1 MWQAIEKILLSD
13 NSAIVLFFLVII
25 ILLLAHLS
33 NKGVL
38 KWHTEKLTIGASEDE
53 RAIIRQQVEWTELEI
68 ESLASAEIFSRVNNV
83 NEWRTKYIL
92 EKIFDEILQWII
104 FNHIKDSPE
113 YISIKQE
120 KIWNMTQTLVFRE
133 EFRSDEFKD
142 FIYKEVDKIIK
153 RLIFL
158 RRQYGTS
165 R

>member
-13 NSAIVLFFLVII
+13 NSVTVLFFLVII

-33 NKGVL
+33 NKGVF
-38 KWHTEKLTIGASEDE
+38 KWHTEKLTIGASENE

-68 ESLASAEIFSRVNNV
+68 ESLASMEIFNHVD
-83 NEWRTKYIL
+83 EWRTKYIL
-92 EKIFDEILQWII
+92 EKIFDEVLQWII

-120 KIWNMTQTLVFRE
+120 KIWNMTQTLVVRE

>member
-13 NSAIVLFFLVII
+13 NSVIVLFFLVII

-33 NKGVL
+33 NKGVF
-38 KWHTEKLTIGASEDE
+38 KWHTEKLTIGASENE
-53 RAIIRQQVEWTELEI
+53 RAIIRQQVEWAELEI
-68 ESLASAEIFSRVNNV
+68 ESLAFTERFNNV
-83 NEWRTKYIL
+83 NEWRTKFIL
-92 EKIFDEILQWII
+92 EKLFDEVLQWII

-120 KIWNMTQTLVFRE
+120 KIWNMTQTLVVRE

>member
-25 ILLLAHLS
+25 ILLLAHFS
-33 NKGVL
+33 KKGVF
-38 KWHTEKLTIGASEDE
+38 KWHTERLTIGASENE
-53 RAIIRQQVEWTELEI
+53 RAIIRQQVEWAELEI
-68 ESLASAEIFSRVNNV
+68 ESLASMEIFSHVD
-83 NEWRTKYIL
+83 EWRTKYIL
-92 EKIFDEILQWII
+92 EKMFDEILQWII

-120 KIWNMTQTLVFRE
+120 KIWNMTQTLVVRE

-153 RLIFL
+153 RLNFL

>member
-25 ILLLAHLS
+25 ILLLAHFS
-33 NKGVL
+33 KKGVF
-38 KWHTEKLTIGASEDE
+38 KWHTERLTIGASENE
-53 RAIIRQQVEWTELEI
+53 RAIIRQQVEWAELEI
-68 ESLASAEIFSRVNNV
+68 ESLASMEIFSNV
-83 NEWRTKYIL
+83 DEWRTKYIL
-92 EKIFDEILQWII
+92 EKMFDEILQWII

-120 KIWNMTQTLVFRE
+120 KIWNMTQTLVVRE
-133 EFRSDEFKD
+133 EFRSDAFKD

>member
-25 ILLLAHLS
+25 ILLLAHFS
-33 NKGVL
+33 KKGVF
-38 KWHTEKLTIGASEDE
+38 KWHTERLTIGASENE
-53 RAIIRQQVEWTELEI
+53 RAIIRQQVEWAELEI
-68 ESLASAEIFSRVNNV
+68 ESLASMEIFSHVD
-83 NEWRTKYIL
+83 EWRTKYIL
-92 EKIFDEILQWII
+92 EKMFDEILQWII

-120 KIWNMTQTLVFRE
+120 KIWNMTQTLVVRE

>member
-25 ILLLAHLS
+25 ILLLAHFS
-33 NKGVL
+33 KKGVF
-38 KWHTEKLTIGASEDE
+38 KWHTERLTIGASENE
-53 RAIIRQQVEWTELEI
+53 RAIIRQQVEWAELEI
-68 ESLASAEIFSRVNNV
+68 ESLASMEIFSHVD
-83 NEWRTKYIL
+83 EWRTKYIL
-92 EKIFDEILQWII
+92 EKMFDEILQWII

-120 KIWNMTQTLVFRE
+120 KIWNITQTLVVRE

>member
-13 NSAIVLFFLVII
+13 NSATVLFFLVII
-25 ILLLAHLS
+25 ILLLAHFS
-33 NKGVL
+33 KKGVF
-38 KWHTEKLTIGASEDE
+38 KWHTERLTIGASENE
-53 RAIIRQQVEWTELEI
+53 RSIIRQQVEWAELEI
-68 ESLASAEIFSRVNNV
+68 ESLASMEIFSHVD
-83 NEWRTKYIL
+83 EWRTKYIL
-92 EKIFDEILQWII
+92 EKMFDEILQWII

-120 KIWNMTQTLVFRE
+120 KIWNMTQTLVVRE

-158 RRQYGTS
+158 RRQYGT
-165 R
+165 

>member
-13 NSAIVLFFLVII
+13 NSATVLFFLVII
-25 ILLLAHLS
+25 ILLLAHFS
-33 NKGVL
+33 NKGVF
-38 KWHTEKLTIGASEDE
+38 KWHTEKLTIGASENE
-53 RAIIRQQVEWTELEI
+53 RAIIRQQVEWAELEI
-68 ESLASAEIFSRVNNV
+68 ESLASAEIFSHVD
-83 NEWRTKYIL
+83 EWRTKYIL
-92 EKIFDEILQWII
+92 EKLFDEILQWII

-120 KIWNMTQTLVFRE
+120 KIWNMTQTLVVRE

-153 RLIFL
+153 RLVFL

>member
-25 ILLLAHLS
+25 ILLLAHFS
-33 NKGVL
+33 KKGVF
-38 KWHTEKLTIGASEDE
+38 KWHTERLTIGASENE
-53 RAIIRQQVEWTELEI
+53 RAIIRQQVEWAELEI
-68 ESLASAEIFSRVNNV
+68 ESLASMEIFNHVD
-83 NEWRTKYIL
+83 EWRTKYIL
-92 EKIFDEILQWII
+92 EKMFDEILQWII

-120 KIWNMTQTLVFRE
+120 KIWNMTQTLVVRE

>member
-25 ILLLAHLS
+25 ILLLAHFS
-33 NKGVL
+33 KKGVF
-38 KWHTEKLTIGASEDE
+38 KWHTERLTIGASENE
-53 RAIIRQQVEWTELEI
+53 RAIIRQQVEWAELEI
-68 ESLASAEIFSRVNNV
+68 ESLASMEIFSHVD
-83 NEWRTKYIL
+83 EWRTKYIL
-92 EKIFDEILQWII
+92 EKMFDEILQWII

-120 KIWNMTQTLVFRE
+120 KIWNMTQSLVVRE

>member
-13 NSAIVLFFLVII
+13 NSATVLFFLVII

-33 NKGVL
+33 NKGVF
-38 KWHTEKLTIGASEDE
+38 KWHTEKLTIGASENE

-68 ESLASAEIFSRVNNV
+68 ESLASAEIFSHVD
-83 NEWRTKYIL
+83 EWRTKYIL
-92 EKIFDEILQWII
+92 EKLFDEILQWII

-120 KIWNMTQTLVFRE
+120 KIWNMTQTLVVRE

>member
-13 NSAIVLFFLVII
+13 NSATVLFFLVII
-25 ILLLAHLS
+25 ILLLAHFS
-33 NKGVL
+33 NKGVF
-38 KWHTEKLTIGASEDE
+38 KWHTEKLTIGASENE

-68 ESLASAEIFSRVNNV
+68 ESLATAEIFSHVD
-83 NEWRTKYIL
+83 EWRTKYIL
-92 EKIFDEILQWII
+92 EKIFDEVLQWII

-120 KIWNMTQTLVFRE
+120 KIWNMTQTLVVRE

>member
-13 NSAIVLFFLVII
+13 NSVIVLFFLVII

-33 NKGVL
+33 NKGVF
-38 KWHTEKLTIGASEDE
+38 KWHTEKLTIGASENE

-68 ESLASAEIFSRVNNV
+68 ESLASAEIFSHVD
-83 NEWRTKYIL
+83 EWRTKYIL

-120 KIWNMTQTLVFRE
+120 KIWNMTQTLVIRE

>member
-13 NSAIVLFFLVII
+13 NSATVLFFLVII

-33 NKGVL
+33 NKGVF
-38 KWHTEKLTIGASEDE
+38 KWHTEKLTIGASENE
-53 RAIIRQQVEWTELEI
+53 RAIIRQQVEWAELEI
-68 ESLASAEIFSRVNNV
+68 ESLASMEIFSHVD
-83 NEWRTKYIL
+83 EWRTKYIL
-92 EKIFDEILQWII
+92 EKMFDEVLQWII

-120 KIWNMTQTLVFRE
+120 KIWNMTQTLVIRE

>member
-13 NSAIVLFFLVII
+13 NSATVLFFLVII
-25 ILLLAHLS
+25 ILLLAHFS
-33 NKGVL
+33 NKGVF
-38 KWHTEKLTIGASEDE
+38 KWHTEKLTIGASENE

-68 ESLASAEIFSRVNNV
+68 ESLATAEIFSHVD
-83 NEWRTKYIL
+83 EWRTKYIL
-92 EKIFDEILQWII
+92 EKLFDEILQWII

-120 KIWNMTQTLVFRE
+120 KIWNMTQTLVVRE

>member
-13 NSAIVLFFLVII
+13 NSATVLFFLVII
-25 ILLLAHLS
+25 ILLLAHFS
-33 NKGVL
+33 KKGVF
-38 KWHTEKLTIGASEDE
+38 KWHTEKLTIGASENE
-53 RAIIRQQVEWTELEI
+53 RAIIRQQVEWAELEI
-68 ESLASAEIFSRVNNV
+68 ESLASAEIFSHVD
-83 NEWRTKYIL
+83 EWRTKYIL
-92 EKIFDEILQWII
+92 EKLFDEILQWII

-120 KIWNMTQTLVFRE
+120 KIWNMTQTLVVRE

-142 FIYKEVDKIIK
+142 FIYKEVEKIIK
-153 RLIFL
+153 RLVFL

>member
-13 NSAIVLFFLVII
+13 NSVIVLFFLVII

-33 NKGVL
+33 NKGVF
-38 KWHTEKLTIGASEDE
+38 KWHTEKLTIGASENE

-68 ESLASAEIFSRVNNV
+68 ESLATAEIFSHVD
-83 NEWRTKYIL
+83 EWRTKYIL

-120 KIWNMTQTLVFRE
+120 KIWNMTQTLVVRE

>member
-13 NSAIVLFFLVII
+13 NSATVLFFLVII
-25 ILLLAHLS
+25 ILLLAHFS
-33 NKGVL
+33 KKGVF
-38 KWHTEKLTIGASEDE
+38 KWHTERLTIGASENE
-53 RAIIRQQVEWTELEI
+53 RAIIRQQVEWAELEI
-68 ESLASAEIFSRVNNV
+68 ESLASMEIFSHVD
-83 NEWRTKYIL
+83 EWRTKYIL
-92 EKIFDEILQWII
+92 EKMFDEILQWII

-120 KIWNMTQTLVFRE
+120 KIWNMTQTLVVRE

>member
-13 NSAIVLFFLVII
+13 NSATVLFFLVII

-33 NKGVL
+33 NKGVF
-38 KWHTEKLTIGASEDE
+38 KWHTEKLTIGASENE

-68 ESLASAEIFSRVNNV
+68 ESLATAEIFSHVD
-83 NEWRTKYIL
+83 EWRTKYIL
-92 EKIFDEILQWII
+92 EKLFDEVLQWII

-120 KIWNMTQTLVFRE
+120 KIWNMTQTLVVRE